1 MQDSIYHM
9 TLKSHLIY
17 LKFVYL
23 YQNNHIYK
31 ILPNPQNFV
40 YELESLVL
48 FIYLFK
54 QLFCLFIQFCKYLT
68 RYLWMIPCL
77 AVSVNRLPNQRSC
90 IETRRQISK

>member
-23 YQNNHIYK
+23 YQNIRIYK

-40 YELESLVL
+40 YKLESLVL
-48 FIYLFK
+48 FIYLF
-54 QLFCLFIQFCKYLT
+54 I
-68 RYLWMIPCL
+68 
-77 AVSVNRLPNQRSC
+77 
-90 IETRRQISK
+90 

>member
-9 TLKSHLIY
+9 TLKWHLIY

-23 YQNNHIYK
+23 FQNNRIYK

-54 QLFCLFIQFCKYLT
+54 
-68 RYLWMIPCL
+68 
-77 AVSVNRLPNQRSC
+77 
-90 IETRRQISK
+90 